1 MHQALTSSHIA
12 AATAAL
18 AAVNSQV
25 IFGMG
30 DFCTQPC
37 DETSFAF
44 DHTPSRCFEIDQG
57 NIGVSRFADSA
68 SRAYSL
74 SPLSDDDNTS
84 APGSGA
90 PPPGGAGSGSGD
102 GSGKPVPKVN
112 AYDVFHALFS
122 IPLRHEVRLGEAMAV
137 YLLHEKRW
145 MEEVSK
151 AKRGVMRDTSNG
163 LEDLERELEM
173 AKHALSKKE
182 SAQHKLKVQVESLL
196 HGVTSI
202 FSRVVSSVPRKK
214 TPSGKLRKD
223 IETLRE
229 EKSELEEGIAR
240 AKIAGEWLDRIG
252 WSEYGFVF
260 LTDAGLEALEKLKT
274 FKDDER
280 MGYMTADEYISKVV
294 DGSQD

>member
-1 MHQALTSSHIA
+1 MHLALTSSHIA

-18 AAVNSQV
+18 AAVNSQI

-30 DFCTQPC
+30 DFRTQLC
-37 DETSFAF
+37 EETSFAF
-44 DHTPSRCFEIDQG
+44 DCTPSRCFEIDQS

-68 SRAYSL
+68 FRAYSL

-84 APGSGA
+84 AAGAGA
-90 PPPGGAGSGSGD
+90 PPPGGAGSGSGG
-102 GSGKPVPKVN
+102 GSGRPVPEIT

-122 IPLRHEVRLGEAMAV
+122 IPLRHEVRLGEALAV

-145 MEEVSK
+145 IEEVSK
-151 AKRGVMRDTSNG
+151 AKRGAVRDTSNG

-173 AKHALSKKE
+173 VKHALSKKE
-182 SAQHKLKVQVESLL
+182 SAQHKLRVQVESLL

-202 FSRVVSSVPRKK
+202 FSRFVSSGPRKRA
-214 TPSGKLRKD
+214 PLRKLRED
-223 IETLRE
+223 IETLKK
-229 EKSELEEGIAR
+229 EKLELENGIAHAR
-240 AKIAGEWLDRIG
+240 IAGEWLDRIG

-294 DGSQD
+294 DGS

>member
-18 AAVNSQV
+18 VAVNSQV
-25 IFGMG
+25 IFGTG
-30 DFCTQPC
+30 DFRTQLC
-37 DETSFAF
+37 EETSFAF
-44 DHTPSRCFEIDQG
+44 DCTPSHCFPIDQG
-57 NIGVSRFADSA
+57 NIGVNRFAEGA
-68 SRAYSL
+68 SRVYSL

-84 APGSGA
+84 AAGAGA
-90 PPPGGAGSGSGD
+90 PPPGGADSGSGG
-102 GSGKPVPKVN
+102 GSGKPVPKIT

-137 YLLHEKRW
+137 YLIHGKRW
-145 MEEVSK
+145 IEEISK
-151 AKRGVMRDTSNG
+151 AKREVMRDTSNG

-202 FSRVVSSVPRKK
+202 FSRFVSSGPRKRA
-214 TPSGKLRKD
+214 PLRKLRED
-223 IETLRE
+223 IETLRKE
-229 EKSELEEGIAR
+229 RGELEEGIAR

-294 DGSQD
+294 DGS